1 MAASAGDDGV
11 GSKVP
16 ADEWIGGSKVPAGE
30 VPKPSEPNYRVSR
43 VVPCDKRDSVTSG
56 KDPRG
61 VGRQWG
67 KWIEVVVGYQ
77 PIARRVGR

>member
-1 MAASAGDDGV
+1 MVAASAGDGV

-16 ADEWIGGSKVPAGE
+16 AGEWKDGSKVPAGE
-30 VPKPSEPNYRVSR
+30 VPKPTEPNYRVSH

-61 VGRQWG
+61 EGR
-67 KWIEVVVGYQ
+67 
-77 PIARRVGR
+77 